1 MEHLTINPPLIDQ
14 YKRHIHKLRVQLT
27 DACNF
32 RCFYCMPEN
41 IKFKKRNDLLSSQEI
56 VDICTILNEFGID
69 EMRLTGGEPTI
80 SKDFEKIVLGLS
92 ELKLAKFGLT
102 SNGFILEKKL
112 SFLKNTNCQ
121 SINISLDS
129 LNEERFNQITKGNY
143 FKSVMSSILKAREM
157 DFNIKLNVVLFKG
170 INDQEVFDFMD
181 FSIKHDIEIRFL
193 ELMKIGP
200 AYEMNPELFI
210 SAGQILKQIKQ
221 KEQLIKQKVSVDS
234 TSFNYISE
242 SGAKIGFIAS
252 ESKPFC
258 GSCSRLRLSATGK
271 LRACLMSEAG
281 LDLKDKKKS
290 EYKDIL
296 YSVMSM
302 KPSGRIEY
310 IEQSMN
316 QIGG

>member
-56 VDICTILNEFGID
+56 IDICTILNDFGID

-143 FKSVMSSILKAREM
+143 FKSV
-157 DFNIKLNVVLFKG
+157 
-170 INDQEVFDFMD
+170 
-181 FSIKHDIEIRFL
+181 
-193 ELMKIGP
+193 
-200 AYEMNPELFI
+200 
-210 SAGQILKQIKQ
+210 
-221 KEQLIKQKVSVDS
+221 
-234 TSFNYISE
+234 
-242 SGAKIGFIAS
+242 
-252 ESKPFC
+252 
-258 GSCSRLRLSATGK
+258 
-271 LRACLMSEAG
+271 
-281 LDLKDKKKS
+281 
-290 EYKDIL
+290 
-296 YSVMSM
+296 
-302 KPSGRIEY
+302 
-310 IEQSMN
+310 
-316 QIGG
+316 